1 MPLYWHMGLQV
12 LPETTGDQDVRL
24 LISGGFHGYSKLV
37 IGKMNLE
44 TCEYAELASKEIDEQ
59 YYAAGIAYV
68 ADDTVYQLTQ

>member
-1 MPLYWHMGLQV
+1 M

-44 TCEYAELASKEIDEQ
+44 TCEYAELASKEIDET
-59 YYAAGIAYV
+59 YYAAGIA
-68 ADDTVYQLTQ
+68 